1 MNTERY
7 VVKVYHDDGVHSPF
21 ESNKYLVYSSDEL
34 VRFLKSLE
42 KDLKSA
48 RKSLRKQ
55 YIKSTILVSAVSG
68 FKKVW
73 EYTKEISYRD

>member
-7 VVKVYHDDGVHSPF
+7 RVKVYHDDGVHPPF
-21 ESNKYLVYSSDEL
+21 ESNNYLIYSSDEL
-34 VRFLKSLE
+34 VRLLKSLE

-48 RKSLRKQ
+48 RKTLREQ
-55 YIKSTILVSAVSG
+55 YVKTTILVSAVSG

-73 EYTKEISYRD
+73 KYSKVIKWF